1 MKGAETMLRTLVNG
15 GVDVCFTN
23 PGTSEMQFVSA
34 IDRVEGM
41 RCVLALFEGVASGA
55 ADAYARMTDKPAATL
70 FHLGPGLANAMA
82 NFHNAMRAGAP
93 IVNIVG
99 EHATYHRQYDS
110 LLGSDIEAYAKPTR
124 GWMRTT
130 ETAEAVPADTQA
142 AIVAAHQPPGQI
154 ATLIV
159 PADCTWNDA
168 GDAAP
173 APDQLPTPAAVAADA
188 VEAVAK
194 ILASGEPAVLLLA
207 GRALR
212 TAALETASRIANKTG
227 ARMMCETLVARM
239 ERGAGRTELE
249 RLPYFPEQAVEAL
262 TGTRHLILVGARPPV
277 GAFAYPDKPSWLSPE
292 DCTIH
297 TLATIDQDLPA
308 ALLQLADAVD
318 AAATAPTLLDLT
330 KPELPTGDFTPET
343 VGLTLAASLPEDAIV
358 VDEAATSGAPLF
370 FSTAAAEPHDWLML
384 TGGAIGNGLPLTVGA
399 AVACPDRKVV
409 GLQAD
414 GSGMYTVQS
423 LWTQAREQ
431 LNVTNVVFANR
442 LYRILGVEFQ
452 RVGAGEP
459 GPKARELLEIG
470 RPDLDWVKMAE
481 GMGVTAARATS
492 LEEFNRLLPAFI
504 AEQGPNLIEAV
515 V

>member
-1 MKGAETMLRTLVNG
+1 MKGAESMLRTLVNG

-55 ADAYARMTDKPAATL
+55 ADGYARMLDKPAATL
-70 FHLGPGLANAMA
+70 FHLGPGLANALA
-82 NFHNAMRAGAP
+82 NFHNAMRAGVP

-99 EHATYHRQYDS
+99 EHATYHRDYDS
-110 LLGSDIEAYAKPTR
+110 LLGSDIQAYAKPTR
-124 GWMRTT
+124 GWVRTT
-130 ETAEAVPADTQA
+130 ETAEALPADTQA
-142 AIVAAHQPPGQI
+142 AIVAAYQPPGQI

-168 GDAAP
+168 GEPAAAP
-173 APDQLPTPAAVAADA
+173 AKLPSTAAVSTDA
-188 VEAVAK
+188 IETVAK
-194 ILASGEPAVLLLA
+194 VLSTGEPAVLLLA
-207 GRALR
+207 GQALR
-212 TAALETASRIANKTG
+212 ASSLETASRIAKRTG
-227 ARMMCETLVARM
+227 ARMMCETLAARM
-239 ERGAGRTELE
+239 QRGAGRAPLE
-249 RLPYFPEQAVEAL
+249 RLPYFPEQAVAAL
-262 TGTRHLILVGARPPV
+262 AGTKHLILVGARPPV

-297 TLATIDQDLPA
+297 TLASIDQDLPA
-308 ALLQLADAVD
+308 ALVQLADALD
-318 AAATAPTLLDLT
+318 ATGTPSTLLALG
-330 KPELPTGDFTPET
+330 KPELPAGEFTPET
-343 VGLTLAASLPEDAIV
+343 IGLTLAATLPENAIV

-384 TGGAIGNGLPLTVGA
+384 TGGAIGNGLPLSVGA

-431 LNVTNVVFANR
+431 LNVTTVVFANR
-442 LYRILGVEFQ
+442 QYRILGIEFQ
-452 RVGAGEP
+452 RVGAGQP
-459 GPKARELLEIG
+459 GPKARDMLEIG

-492 LEEFNRLLPAFI
+492 LEEFNRLLPAFL
-504 AEQGPNLIEAV
+504 AEPGPNLIEAV